1 MAKIKHDLNS
11 EEAVMRLRQACNAAG
26 GQSRWGQTHGF
37 SAAQVSEML
46 RGSRNISKRAAKCLG
61 LERIVIYREL

>member
-1 MAKIKHDLNS
+1 MTKAKHDLSS
-11 EEAVMRLRQACNAAG
+11 EEAVLRLKQACNAAG
-26 GQSRWGQTHGF
+26 GQSKWGTTHGF

-46 RGSRNISKRAAKCLG
+46 RGTRNISKRAAKCLG